1 MRTKLFC
8 LTLCLALALAALPLA
23 LGEAEAAGQTR
34 RLRLG
39 SSIYTIEIDGSF
51 KYGPV
56 TEADVADGQ
65 IKVYSAD
72 TLEELKS
79 ATTPAAGAAVKEK
92 KSAVKATVEVP
103 APSGKNSQF
112 FKVEFGE

>member
-8 LTLCLALALAALPLA
+8 LTLCLTLLLTALPLA
-23 LGEAEAAGQTR
+23 LGEAEATGQTR

-56 TEADVADGQ
+56 TEADAADGQ
-65 IKVYSAD
+65 VAYLYSDALAVD
-72 TLEELKS
+72 FDIYQ
-79 ATTPAAGAAVKEK
+79 PGVAG
-92 KSAVKATVEVP
+92 
-103 APSGKNSQF
+103 G
-112 FKVEFGE
+112 